1 MHGINLQLRCVAK
14 QFAAEEG
21 AQEVAS
27 EPHARKCHCTW
38 ILSLDVDFLYSAC
51 ILQTLVGNGK
61 AL

>member
-1 MHGINLQLRCVAK
+1 MHSINLQLRCVAE

-27 EPHARKCHCTW
+27 EPHACKCHCTW
-38 ILSLDVDFLYSAC
+38 IFSLDVVSLYSLC
-51 ILQTLVGNGK
+51 IVRTLMGDGK